1 MTGNAKD
8 RAVVAVPLAV
18 LLVVGTAARAPSW
31 ADVLTVAA
39 FAGGLALLGALAW
52 WTGRPPPGEG
62 RGEAEE
68 EV

>member
-18 LLVVGTAARAPSW
+18 LLVVGTAARARSW

-39 FAGGLALLGALAW
+39 FVGGLGVLGALAW
-52 WTGRPPPGEG
+52 WTGRPPLGEVD
-62 RGEAEE
+62 GED
-68 EV
+68 